1 MRVSRIDISNN
12 RLLKQNQQTC
22 HQNISNCLNNKKNI
36 RTSAYPSNY
45 YLSIPLSFKGK
56 EPLVGYDREKENI
69 KNLLIS
75 PIKENRDDVPSGII
89 IYAADEIAG
98 YNFISDTIKKSN
110 IHLVEMNPISSD
122 FEEVVYKKLEES
134 KIRYLSNKQRTIIL
148 INETD
153 GQMEDRQSNK
163 RNISLMKDW
172 LDNAAKIPSE
182 DTPNAYATTLL
193 FMTQNPKSISP
204 NILEKISGFISL
216 PLRNTEN
223 TEKLLKS
230 NFEKYDLLNS
240 NTITDEEI
248 NLLVQKLSPDSQLG
262 AYSDS
267 KISKMVKK
275 ANDEYLTAN
284 NKKIANILVSVIDKT
299 KRDISSRIVKDS
311 NETQKWLYQNHL
323 VEGLEIQNVDDDIIK
338 KIIAEKKNKYKAD
351 ESNQLS
357 ERFDENNNLISSI
370 PSMSIEDLKQVSI
383 DGISIIDYWLDIDT
397 TGKNIDRIK
406 QNDRLKNLWFDSVIK
421 DKEIMNRFVSS
432 TLDRLQSEN
441 ELIKLARTAYKDIIE
456 NDETINEEQK
466 KILIRQQEN
475 MLFYKVVSNKL
486 DSVDLLQMEINI
498 LDTIEQLDS
507 ERKNILRNAEDNI
520 FSKLKTTDVL
530 NSDKPDDVENVNY
543 IFNLLFFA
551 KQSTSFECDQDIDS
565 KLNEFLQAKE
575 MGDKKLIAESWK
587 GILELSQ
594 QYFETE
600 ILNNITNTNI
610 ELLNSI
616 NEKVSSSDSKKIRS
630 LTQDKNLTIEQRE
643 FIARYKNNKDFK
655 EMINNPNV
663 NIHDI
668 IEGLV
673 FYEKSNRE
681 VVVQNELEGDFDFN
695 KIMSEQFKQI
705 NNDSKDLKIQTD
717 RILTKLEDIDASIC
731 DFSDTYKSY
740 ASTMLDVQT
749 GEFQQLLI
757 ANDYLNSINQNMINV
772 NKYNNLLTRS
782 KLLELSKDK
791 NYKDIIPEMLGIL
804 PDKEQIDI
812 HEFMLKIEELAD
824 KEKDKSKKKAIIRI
838 GVAVAATVAIVA
850 GAQYFSPEVVNNLSS
865 QLPQE
870 EIGVSLKNIIE
881 KTNIAQKLGC
891 SQLVSFAGR
900 TITQIQ
906 DEIKNTK
913 NNINYYTRMVKN
925 HPELKS
931 YGYQLEMYKKKLIRL
946 YEELRK
952 ALSKQSRL

>member
-1 MRVSRIDISNN
+1 MRVSRIDITNYK
-12 RLLKQNQQTC
+12 LLKRNQQTC
-22 HQNISNCLNNKKNI
+22 HQNISNCLNNKKDI
-36 RTSAYPSNY
+36 LSSSYPSNY
-45 YLSIPLSFKGK
+45 YISTPLSFKGK
-56 EPLVGYDREKENI
+56 EPLAGYDMEKENI

-89 IYAADEIAG
+89 IYAADEVAG
-98 YNFISDTIKKSN
+98 DDFISDTIKKSN
-110 IHLVEMNPISSD
+110 INLVEINPDVADFAVEVSEQLNNARQRYSD
-122 FEEVVYKKLEES
+122 T
-134 KIRYLSNKQRTIIL
+134 NQRTVIL
-148 INETD
+148 INKVD
-153 GQMEDRQSNK
+153 MYLQNK
-163 RNISLMKDW
+163 RINKKNISLMTNW
-172 LDNAAKIPSE
+172 LDNAAEIPSE
-182 DTPNAYATTLL
+182 DIQNANATTFL
-193 FMTQNPKSISP
+193 FMTKNPKDISP

-230 NFEKYDLLNS
+230 NLEKYDLLNS

-248 NLLVQKLSPDSQLG
+248 SLLVQKLSPDSQLG

-284 NKKIANILVSVIDKT
+284 NKKIAGILVSVIDKT
-299 KRDISSRIVKDS
+299 ERDISSKIVKDS

-323 VEGLEIQNVDDDIIK
+323 VKGLKNVDDNIIK
-338 KIIAEKKNKYKAD
+338 RIIAEKKDQYKAD

-357 ERFDENNNLISSI
+357 ERFNENNNLISSI

-383 DGISIIDYWLDIDT
+383 DGVSIIDYWLNIDT
-397 TGKNIDRIK
+397 TGKDIDRIK

-441 ELIKLARTAYKDIIE
+441 GLIKLARTAYKDIIE

-486 DSVDLLQMEINI
+486 NSVDLLQMEINV
-498 LDTIEQLDS
+498 LNTIEQLDS

-520 FSKLKTTDVL
+520 FSKLKTPDVL
-530 NSDKPDDVENVNY
+530 NSDKPDDVENIKY
-543 IFNLLFFA
+543 IFDLLSSA

-565 KLNEFLQAKE
+565 KLNEFLQAEE

-587 GILELSQ
+587 WILELSQ

-600 ILNNITNTNI
+600 VLNDITNKNI

-616 NEKVSSSDSKKIRS
+616 NEKVSYSDSKKIRS

-655 EMINNPNV
+655 VMINNPNV
-663 NIHDI
+663 NIHDV

-681 VVVQNELEGDFDFN
+681 AVVQNELEGDFDFN

-717 RILTKLEDIDASIC
+717 RILAKLEDIDASIC
-731 DFSDTYKSY
+731 DFSDIYKSY
-740 ASTMLDVQT
+740 ATTMLDVQT
-749 GEFQQLLI
+749 EEFQQLLI
-757 ANDYLNSINQNMINV
+757 ANDYLNSINQNMINI

-952 ALSKQSRL
+952 ALSKQSVL